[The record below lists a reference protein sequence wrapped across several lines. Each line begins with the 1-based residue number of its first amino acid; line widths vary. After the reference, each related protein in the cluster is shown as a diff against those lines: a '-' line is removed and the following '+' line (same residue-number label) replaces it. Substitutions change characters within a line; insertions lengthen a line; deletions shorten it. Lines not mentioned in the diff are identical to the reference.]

1 MTTPRRI
8 GILAYDGVQAL
19 DLVGPADTFASAEPT
34 TDAAGRGVPGRPY
47 EVVLVGLTGRRVVS
61 ESGFTLQADT
71 TNTER
76 LTLDTLFIPGGST
89 MRREPTGSRTAALV
103 RALAPRLKRLATVCT
118 GIYGVA
124 PTGLLDGRRV
134 TTHWRFA
141 ADLQRRF
148 PKLRVD
154 ADAIWTSDGMFRTSA
169 GISAGI
175 DLSLSLIEEDLGPR
189 AALGAARELVVYMK
203 RPGGQNQFSEPL
215 QYQLRSAS
223 RFADLVAW
231 IGAHLDAELT
241 VEQMAEQVFLSP
253 RQFTRAF
260 TAELGVSPAAFVEA
274 QRMAEASRRLGNRR
288 VPIESIAASLGYGSA
303 DVFRRAFER
312 QYGVA
317 PGEWRQ
323 RFAPAAP
330 AKRQPRVSATRRS
343 RT

>member
-19 DLVGPADTFASAEPT
+19 DLVGPADTFASVVAPP
-34 TDAAGRGVPGRPY
+34 DAARGELPY
-47 EVVLVGLTGRRVVS
+47 EVVIIGLTGRRAVS
-61 ESGFTLQADT
+61 EGGVVLHADT
-71 TNTER
+71 TRTDR
-76 LTLDTLFIPGGST
+76 LQLDTLFIPGGCA
-89 MRREPTGSRTAALV
+89 MRTPATGTRTAALV

-154 ADAIWTSDGMFRTSA
+154 ANAIWTSDGKFRTSA

-189 AALGAARELVVYMK
+189 AALGVARELVVYMK

-231 IGAHLDAELT
+231 IGGHLSDELS

-260 TAELGVSPAAFVEA
+260 TTEIGVSPAAFVEA
-274 QRMAEASRRLGNRR
+274 QRMAEASRRLANRR
-288 VPIESIAASLGYGSA
+288 MPIESIARSVGYASA

-312 QYGVA
+312 QFGVP
-317 PGEWRQ
+317 PGEWRL
-323 RFAPAAP
+323 RFAQAGSGAAGG
-330 AKRQPRVSATRRS
+330 RPRSATATRRS

>member
-1 MTTPRRI
+1 MTAPRRI

-19 DLVGPADTFASAEPT
+19 DLIGPAETFAAAENT
-34 TDAAGRGVPGRPY
+34 NDGAEQGRPY
-47 EVVLVGLTGRRVVS
+47 EVVVVGLTARRVVS
-61 ESGFTLQADT
+61 ETGFTLLADT
-71 TNTER
+71 ASHQR
-76 LTLDTLFIPGGST
+76 LHLDTLLIPGGAS
-89 MRREPTGSRTAALV
+89 MRREPTATRTAALV

-134 TTHWRFA
+134 TTHWRFV
-141 ADLQRRF
+141 ADLQRRY
-148 PKLRVD
+148 PALRID
-154 ADAIWTSDGMFRTSA
+154 PDAIWTRDGMFRTSA

-189 AALGAARELVVYMK
+189 AALGVARELVVYMK

-215 QYQLRSAS
+215 QYQLRAAS

-231 IGAHLDAELT
+231 IGGHLSADLA
-241 VEQMAEQVFLSP
+241 VEQLAERVFLSP

-260 TAELGVSPAAFVEA
+260 TAEVGTSPAAYVDE
-274 QRMAEASRRLGNRR
+274 QRMAEASRRLAERR
-288 VPIESIAASLGYGSA
+288 MPIDSIARSLGYASA

-312 QYGVA
+312 RFGVA
-317 PGEWRQ
+317 PREWRQ
-323 RFAPAAP
+323 RFAPAAKRTP
-330 AKRQPRVSATRRS
+330 ARSATRS